1 MFDRR
6 FSRNL
11 ILLYNWS
18 KIFKPMLPIY
28 SVSETSVLYGQD
40 LWNTH
45 SYDVKNHFAE
55 MRTITDYKLY
65 AMFVIDMDIYLKY
78 VHIVKAMGIEMIH
91 RQNYGWL
98 SFIWTLPSRNIYRH
112 YTIVHFP
119 FRFFR
124 CVLRALL
131 EKPVK
136 LYSTHIVIQFQ
147 W

>member
-1 MFDRR
+1 MIDGF
-6 FSRNL
+6 
-11 ILLYNWS
+11 NWS
-18 KIFKPMLPIY
+18 KIFKPMLPIC
-28 SVSETSVLYGQD
+28 SVSETSVLYSQD

-55 MRTITDYKLY
+55 MRTITDFKLY

-78 VHIVKAMGIEMIH
+78 VHIVKAMEMIH

-131 EKPVK
+131 GKAVK
-136 LYSTHIVIQFQ
+136 LYSTRIVIQFQ

>member
-1 MFDRR
+1 
-6 FSRNL
+6 
-11 ILLYNWS
+11 
-18 KIFKPMLPIY
+18 MLPIY

-55 MRTITDYKLY
+55 MRTITDFKLY

-78 VHIVKAMGIEMIH
+78 VHIVKAMEMILDKIMADLVSSG
-91 RQNYGWL
+91 RCLQE
-98 SFIWTLPSRNIYRH
+98 TYRH
-112 YTIVHFP
+112 YTTVHFP

-131 EKPVK
+131 ENPVK